1 MEMTNIYLGYL
12 DNHKKS
18 GYILGTFSL
27 PNGIPAYFIATTIIF
42 AAFVQYYLPLY
53 HLPFI
58 LSLFICWDLRVVL
71 EIRNSVLETCI
82 LEESFFSTCLE
93 MEGGDP
99 YFPEDPA
106 YVVESDRISIFN
118 DAIKQQIKVPFL
130 QRLKSH
136 YVYLICI
143 VALYI
148 GFYSVIQ
155 FILHNL
161 G

>member
-1 MEMTNIYLGYL
+1 MTNIYLGYL

-27 PNGIPAYFIATTIIF
+27 PNGIPAYFIITTIIF

-58 LSLFICWDLRVVL
+58 LTLFICWDLRIVL
-71 EIRNSVLETCI
+71 EIRNRVLETCI
-82 LEESFFSTCLE
+82 LEESFLSTCLK

-118 DAIKQQIKVPFL
+118 DAIKQQMKVPFM

-136 YVYLICI
+136 YLYLIFL
-143 VALYI
+143 VALYVMSYLSI
-148 GFYSVIQ
+148 R
-155 FILHNL
+155 FILQSI

>member
-1 MEMTNIYLGYL
+1 MTNIYLGYL
-12 DNHKKS
+12 DKHKKS

-42 AAFVQYYLPLY
+42 AATVQYYLPLY
-53 HLPFI
+53 HIPFI
-58 LSLFICWDLRVVL
+58 LSLFICWNLRIVL
-71 EIRNSVLETCI
+71 EIRNRVLETCI
-82 LEESFFSTCLE
+82 IEESFLSTCLK

-106 YVVESDRISIFN
+106 YVVESDRISIFD
-118 DAIKQQIKVPFL
+118 DAIKQQMKVPFM

-136 YVYLICI
+136 YLYLIFL
-143 VALYI
+143 VALYVMSYLSI
-148 GFYSVIQ
+148 R
-155 FILHNL
+155 FILQSI